1 MIMKRLTL
9 LTIVCAFFLGAL
21 TSCNILDKE
30 YEYSFGYDVQVSVDD
45 ENDSK
50 ALQEYFKTNYTEK
63 KQPTHFGIANDCLV
77 YFIDYFVE
85 QQKTFDDE
93 FIYSHLKKDTDF
105 VVVMA
110 NMSIP
115 KNKVWVGTRVWRAGG
130 EADSDTPSAQ

>member
-1 MIMKRLTL
+1 MEKANFGQL
-9 LTIVCAFFLGAL
+9 V
-21 TSCNILDKE
+21 
-30 YEYSFGYDVQVSVDD
+30 SFI
-45 ENDSK
+45 
-50 ALQEYFKTNYTEK
+50 
-63 KQPTHFGIANDCLV
+63 FGIANDCLV

-130 EADSDTPSAQ
+130 EADSDTPAAQ